1 MASREYARVARVG
14 CVRRVHLAERGG
26 GDGLSLEGVEALL
39 DGLAQLGSDDGLGTL
54 AWAWAVLRAWWVVRS
69 AW

>member
-1 MASREYARVARVG
+1 
-14 CVRRVHLAERGG
+14 VRRAHLAERGG

-54 AWAWAVLRAWWVVRS
+54 A
-69 AW
+69 